1 MRPTTVRLGTAAIGL
16 ASAILAGCASITGLD
31 GSSSYACKAPPGV
44 QCDSVTGTY
53 HNAVKNNLPSQRKP
67 TAQGGEPQSSPT
79 GLQAQRDPGLVTT
92 AARAP
97 AGPDAGA
104 YVATPL
110 RSGPKILRLWVKAW
124 EDADR
129 DLNGE
134 SVVFV
139 QVDNGHWLVD
149 HVQRQ
154 AREPF
159 APIRPAKQLTQSGKG
174 SAVAGQREQQPQ
186 ADVAPAVGQALRA
199 LQQQARG
206 ATPADN

>member
-1 MRPTTVRLGTAAIGL
+1 
-16 ASAILAGCASITGLD
+16 
-31 GSSSYACKAPPGV
+31 
-44 QCDSVTGTY
+44 VTGTY
-53 HNAVKNNLPSQRKP
+53 HNAVRNNLPSQRKP
-67 TAQGGEPQSSPT
+67 TSHGGEPQSAPP
-79 GLQAQRDPGLVTT
+79 GVQVQRGDPGLVTT

-97 AGPDAGA
+97 AGDDAKT
-104 YVATPL
+104 YVPMPL

-139 QVDNGHWLVD
+139 QVDNGHWLLD

-154 AREPF
+154 GREPF
-159 APIRPAKQLTQSGKG
+159 APIRPARQTTQSGS
-174 SAVAGQREQQPQ
+174 SATVAEQRDPRPQ
-186 ADVAPAVGQALRA
+186 VGPVPAVGQALRA

-206 ATPADN
+206 ATPTDN